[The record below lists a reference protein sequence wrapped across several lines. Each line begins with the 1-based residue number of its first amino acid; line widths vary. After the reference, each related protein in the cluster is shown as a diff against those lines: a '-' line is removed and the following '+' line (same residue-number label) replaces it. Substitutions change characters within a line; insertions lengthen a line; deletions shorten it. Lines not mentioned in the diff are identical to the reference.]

1 MTNNPSPASR
11 SGTQG
16 KQYVVAKQFTD
27 KSGKSWQQGQQ
38 YQGPENEAQE
48 HLAQGNIQEQST
60 GGAGVPP
67 KEPGKS

>member
-16 KQYVVAKQFTD
+16 KHYTVAKQFTD

-38 YQGPENEAQE
+38 YQGPESEAQE
-48 HLAQGNIQEQST
+48 HLAQGNIQEQQPP
-60 GGAGVPP
+60 AEPKVP
-67 KEPGKS
+67 GQR